1 MAHASFTHNL
11 AFLKRVPLF
20 YGLEESALER
30 LATTSTRRSFSKGKV
45 VVKEGEQSQGM
56 YVMLSGRA
64 KVQRADDEGKEV
76 ILAVLGPG
84 EFFGEMSLIDEEP
97 RSATVVTLDPC
108 EFIAI
113 TKEAFQ
119 FLIAQNNEVCLRIMR
134 SLVQRLREADRRI
147 ETLALLDVYG
157 RVAQVL
163 LEFAETDAGTYVVKD
178 RIARQDIAKM
188 VGASREMVSRVM
200 KALETEGYI
209 ESMPEGR
216 LRLHERLRLLASS

>member
-1 MAHASFTHNL
+1 M
-11 AFLKRVPLF
+11 
-20 YGLEESALER
+20 
-30 LATTSTRRSFSKGKV
+30 
-45 VVKEGEQSQGM
+45 
-56 YVMLSGRA
+56 
-64 KVQRADDEGKEV
+64 
-76 ILAVLGPG
+76 
-84 EFFGEMSLIDEEP
+84 
-97 RSATVVTLDPC
+97 
-108 EFIAI
+108 
-113 TKEAFQ
+113 
-119 FLIAQNNEVCLRIMR
+119 IAQNNEVCLRIMR

-163 LEFAETDAGTYVVKD
+163 LEFAESDAGNYVVKD

-216 LRLHERLRLLASS
+216 LLLHERLR